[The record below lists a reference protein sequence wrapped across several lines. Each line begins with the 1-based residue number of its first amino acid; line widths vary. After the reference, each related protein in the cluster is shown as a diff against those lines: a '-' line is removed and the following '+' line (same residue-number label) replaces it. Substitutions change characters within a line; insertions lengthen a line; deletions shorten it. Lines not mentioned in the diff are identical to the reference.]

1 MSISLLKKI
10 GRDELWTTSRMTV
23 DPPSSTLILPT
34 FTSCCKVSFPRTWM
48 QKLPAGPVRLALC
61 RWKWNMSLDRTSS
74 TELLWTYRT
83 KLLSMSLWVKE
94 LAFCCLLI
102 GSHRQVDSFFG
113 LYFTWSSSQPHLGKV
128 TMLYVRTGSWFSNVV
143 VALRCLVCNTALVP
157 STTKRHLLAIRLMWA
172 WWGLSKTVSVHN
184 VCVVHAHGIW
194 EPFTYISAIGT
205 NIHQL
210 YTAWVKLLQELL
222 TTVMLYFLVCFLGKG
237 TMLRE
242 EWWKFSTKKK
252 QNQLQCV

>member
-1 MSISLLKKI
+1 
-10 GRDELWTTSRMTV
+10 MTV
-23 DPPSSTLILPT
+23 DPPSSTLILLT

-113 LYFTWSSSQPHLGKV
+113 LYFTWSSSQPHLGEV
-128 TMLYVRTGSWFSNVV
+128 IMLYIRTGSWFSNVV

-194 EPFTYISAIGT
+194 EPLSGNSQQQTVLACYQADLLPSNSPHHTLLHQIHSTTHQIYITSWTVSLICTKHKRKASTQEVYCIQIC
-205 NIHQL
+205 NI
-210 YTAWVKLLQELL
+210 
-222 TTVMLYFLVCFLGKG
+222 
-237 TMLRE
+237 
-242 EWWKFSTKKK
+242 
-252 QNQLQCV
+252 